1 MLQQFSTLPRYG
13 NNLMAERENKICYMS
28 TMESHSARKNK
39 KTKKQKK
46 KKNPKL
52 SVSCKRMD
60 LPRDPHSEHNKPARE
75 RNVYILSHMERQ
87 PNKIKSA
94 NERK

>member
-46 KKNPKL
+46 KKTQNCL
-52 SVSCKRMD
+52 SVVREWIYPEILILNIISQPGKEMYTFS
-60 LPRDPHSEHNKPARE
+60 LIWRDNQTK
-75 RNVYILSHMERQ
+75 
-87 PNKIKSA
+87 
-94 NERK
+94 